1 MRIFYFS
8 QPATLASNFS
18 PVDIVSIKD
27 HTKTVKREGEMAAPL
42 QLSFVNFA
50 KDSYIIV
57 EGKRNA
63 DRFFIIRSG
72 KVRLS
77 KEVQI
82 VAEES
87 GDMLGPGDFF
97 GVVSTMSGHSHIETA
112 QALSDVT
119 LISVQKDQFS
129 QLIQGNAPV
138 AMKIIMQFSKR
149 MRFLDEALTR
159 LTLKNNAMED
169 PSHIYEVAEYYA
181 KHNQF
186 NQAFYAYQKYIKCCP
201 GGANVQTSVERLKK
215 IAPYVKNLQQT
226 FKPEEMVRNYVKD
239 SIIFCEGE
247 PGDELFIIQKG
258 SVKIIKITDNN
269 EILLA
274 VLKAGDIFGEMA
286 LLESKPRAAG
296 AVAYED
302 CQLMA
307 VNRDNFQQMIKA
319 QPQLIARL
327 TTLLAERIW
336 LIYRQLANTR
346 INDPLGR
353 MYDMLQIQIDKKKVD
368 VNAVVN
374 YAFDFGLKELINMVG
389 LSQGDGAIVGQKL
402 MGNRT
407 FQIMNDK
414 LFVKDIKEIAK
425 QISYYRKMQ
434 QLEKTRLGNKPQ

>member
-1 MRIFYFS
+1 M
-8 QPATLASNFS
+8 N
-18 PVDIVSIKD
+18 V
-27 HTKTVKREGEMAAPL
+27 PL
-42 QLSFVNFA
+42 QLTFMNFA

-72 KVRLS
+72 KVRVF

-82 VAEES
+82 VAEEQ
-87 GDMLGPGDFF
+87 GDILGPGDFF

-112 QALSDVT
+112 LAITDVT
-119 LISVQKDQFS
+119 LISVQKEQFS

-149 MRFLDEALTR
+149 MRYLDEALTR
-159 LTLKNNAMED
+159 LTLKNESANED
-169 PSHIYEVAEYYA
+169 PSHIFNVAEYYA
-181 KHNQF
+181 KHNQM
-186 NQAFYAYQKYIKCCP
+186 NQAFYAYQKYIKYCP
-201 GGANVQTSVERLKK
+201 KGGNVKNAIERMKK
-215 IAPYVKNLQQT
+215 IAPYIKDPQKDFSHGET
-226 FKPEEMVRNYVKD
+226 VRSYTKS

-258 SVKIIKITDNN
+258 SVNIIKITENN

-274 VLKAGDIFGEMA
+274 VLKVGDIFGEMA

-307 VNRDNFQQMIKA
+307 VNKSNFQQMIQT

-327 TTLLAERIW
+327 TTLLSERIW
-336 LIYRQLANTR
+336 LIYKQLANTK
-346 INDPLGR
+346 ISDPLGK
-353 MYDMLQIQIDKKKVD
+353 MYDMLQIQLDKKRIDENKFT
-368 VNAVVN
+368 N
-374 YAFDFGLKELINMVG
+374 YSFDFGINELINMVG
-389 LSQGDGAIVGQKL
+389 FPQGDGVKIGRKL
-402 MGNRT
+402 LENST

-414 LFVKDIKEIAK
+414 IFVKDIKEISR
-425 QISYYRKMQ
+425 QNSYFKKMQ
-434 QLEKTRLGNKPQ
+434 QLEKSRLVSKPTA